1 MFVRGDILFYNGPPS
16 FKASLL
22 QTLQYYRGVLDTLA
36 QQAVQQASI
45 TAEFCDPMS
54 TAFGAVRQVLKAV
67 SLESAQ
73 PATRYTG
80 PSF

>member
-1 MFVRGDILFYNGPPS
+1 MFVRGNILFYNGRPS
-16 FKASLL
+16 FKTSLF
-22 QTLQYYRGVLDTLA
+22 QTLQYDRGILDALA

-54 TAFGAVRQVLKAV
+54 ATFYAARQVLKPV

-73 PATRYTG
+73 SAAGYAG
-80 PSF
+80 SSF